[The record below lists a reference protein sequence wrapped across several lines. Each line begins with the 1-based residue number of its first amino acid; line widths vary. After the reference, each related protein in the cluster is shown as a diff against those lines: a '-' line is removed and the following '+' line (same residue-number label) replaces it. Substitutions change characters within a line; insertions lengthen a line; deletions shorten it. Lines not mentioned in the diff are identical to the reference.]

1 MSAGSTITTFAV
13 AIYIGLALN
22 QFFTSITKDLI
33 APFIAAIF
41 PTAQQ
46 TITSITI
53 QVGPVKLNIGDAIGA
68 TLNLFIAYLVVSLTL
83 PYIREYA
90 PLGGRKH

>member
-22 QFFTSITKDLI
+22 QFFSSIAKDLI
-33 APFIAAIF
+33 APFIAALF

-46 TITSITI
+46 SVEKITI
-53 QVGPVKLNIGDAIGA
+53 QLGPVKINIGDVIGA
-68 TLNLFIAYLVVSLTL
+68 TINLIVAYAAVALTL